1 MWMSADKRRTLAKE
15 TSDLPYLAGTYKQEA
30 ELATQIR
37 SEIIEKVFD
46 RFIKPDDPD
55 SDISVSS
62 RWSRARKLW
71 KILLTEK
78 RASYFIELRESE
90 YEEWIMTGEPNLL
103 PCTTDE
109 IETRN
114 SALPQLQGEKEV
126 IQLAREIRATLL
138 KSSDAFEQQL
148 LETGVQAAKR
158 LRLREIRD
166 VIRKVT
172 DPGWFIK
179 RRPKIFAKH
188 KELMKSWVEQ
198 QGS

>member
-1 MWMSADKRRTLAKE
+1 MWISADKRRALAKE
-15 TSDLPYLAGTYKQEA
+15 TAALPYLAGTSRQEA

-37 SEIIEKVFD
+37 IEILEKVFD
-46 RFIKPDDPD
+46 QFIKPDNLD
-55 SDISVSS
+55 SDVSASS

-71 KILLTEK
+71 KTLLTEK
-78 RASYFIELRESE
+78 RASYFLELRESE
-90 YEEWIMTGEPNLL
+90 YEEWIISGEPNLL
-103 PCTTDE
+103 PCTTEE
-109 IETRN
+109 IESRN
-114 SALPQLQGEKEV
+114 SALPQLHGEKDV
-126 IQLAREIRATLL
+126 IQLAKEIRAALL

-148 LETGVQAAKR
+148 LESGVQAAKR

-172 DPGWFIK
+172 DPQWFIK
-179 RRPKIFAKH
+179 RQPKIFAKH